1 MLQAI
6 LSAVQM
12 CPCPSARSPLVQ
24 RILRR
29 IVLGMPGLEVRH
41 SRLEM
46 VSNVRRRAGL
56 RTKRSRIGDFE
67 GFRRRTVG
75 SVRNRTVPLCDAC
88 VWEIEM
94 SGSGCRRPCNLA
106 RILC

>member
-12 CPCPSARSPLVQ
+12 RPYPSARSPLGQ
-24 RILRR
+24 RIPRH
-29 IVLGMPGLEVRH
+29 IVLGMADSEVRH
-41 SRLEM
+41 NQLGM

-56 RTKRSRIGDFE
+56 RTKRSRIGGFE
-67 GFRRRTVG
+67 GFRRHTVG
-75 SVRNRTVPLCDAC
+75 SVRSRTVPLCDAR
-88 VWEIEM
+88 VREVEM
-94 SGSGCRRPCNLA
+94 NGSGCRPCNLA